1 MNVKYY
7 TVEQISQMLSM
18 HPKTIQRYIREGKL
32 SATKIGN
39 SWRVSGHD
47 LSRFT
52 EDNHNCS
59 ADHPTRDSK
68 QERIK
73 ASAVI
78 DIQVSSND
86 EANRIINSLNAAM
99 NVKPLEYGY
108 ATMHA
113 QFLESDAIVR
123 ISLWGNIQF
132 ISATLNAIEVFSD
145 Q

>member
-1 MNVKYY
+1 MILKYY

-52 EDNHNCS
+52 EDNNHGS
-59 ADHPTRDSK
+59 ADHPARASK
-68 QERIK
+68 QERVK
-73 ASAVI
+73 TSAVI
-78 DIQVSSND
+78 DIQVNSKD
-86 EANRIINSLNAAM
+86 EADRIINSLTAAM

-108 ATMHA
+108 TSMHA

-132 ISATLNAIEVFSD
+132 VSATLNAIEVFSE